1 MKTEESKKQEEL
13 TDEQLDYVAG
23 GGFAGKAGAA
33 GKAGKMQKSYKV
45 DVELFLN
52 ITIMKTE
59 DNKKQEEL
67 TDEQLDKVA
76 GGGAAGKAGKV
87 SKKVIK

>member
-1 MKTEESKKQEEL
+1 
-13 TDEQLDYVAG
+13 
-23 GGFAGKAGAA
+23 
-33 GKAGKMQKSYKV
+33 
-45 DVELFLN
+45 
-52 ITIMKTE
+52 MKTE

-76 GGGAAGKAGKV
+76 GGGVAGKAGAAGKAGKI